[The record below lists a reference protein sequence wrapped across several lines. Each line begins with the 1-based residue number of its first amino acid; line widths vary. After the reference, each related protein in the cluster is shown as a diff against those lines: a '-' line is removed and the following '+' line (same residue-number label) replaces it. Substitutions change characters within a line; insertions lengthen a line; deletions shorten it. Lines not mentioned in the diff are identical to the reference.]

1 MTKHKYVYVYIALLL
16 LHQFGGHI
24 KKSKIERYMMKDIKL
39 DFFLIDQPF
48 CQLTSDSTIFLIERN
63 G

>member
-16 LHQFGGHI
+16 LLSVWWSY

-39 DFFLIDQPF
+39 DFLWIDQPF
-48 CQLTSDSTIFLIERN
+48 CQLTSDSTIF
-63 G
+63 